1 MRSLPV
7 LAAALLMFLAASLH
21 AQETAPPIEFETF
34 TLDNGLTVII
44 HEDHSTP
51 IVAVTVWYD
60 VGSAHEEEGRSGF
73 AHLFEHMLSQE
84 TENLEQGELRR
95 LVAGAGGTRNATTN
109 NDRTAYYEVLPS
121 NRLNLALWLHAER
134 LGHLQVTKENFE
146 RERKVVK
153 EERRLRIENQP
164 YSGGVET
171 LDTLV
176 ADWPPYNHTVIG
188 SMDDLNA
195 ATTEDVR
202 AFYEKYYV
210 PNNAT
215 MVVAGDVT
223 VDQVREMAEE
233 YLGDIP
239 RGSDPPSLPEFTPTP
254 RSDGERRT
262 TVEDRQANVPAYIAG
277 YNIPPISD
285 GDSYAL
291 ELLSSVFSQG
301 ESSRLNQ
308 RLVKEEQAALV
319 VFSQLQLRLGPGVLF
334 FIALPNQGVTIER
347 IEALVDE
354 EVEKLKNEGVGE
366 RELQKAK
373 NQLRSNQIMGRQTV
387 FSKASEL
394 QRYRYYYGDVSL
406 INENLDRYMDVSVE
420 DIRRVARKYLAPAN
434 RTVVIVVPAAGSE
447 TPK

>member
-1 MRSLPV
+1 
-7 LAAALLMFLAASLH
+7 
-21 AQETAPPIEFETF
+21 
-34 TLDNGLTVII
+34 
-44 HEDHSTP
+44 
-51 IVAVTVWYD
+51 
-60 VGSAHEEEGRSGF
+60 
-73 AHLFEHMLSQE
+73 
-84 TENLEQGELRR
+84 
-95 LVAGAGGTRNATTN
+95 
-109 NDRTAYYEVLPS
+109 
-121 NRLNLALWLHAER
+121 
-134 LGHLQVTKENFE
+134 
-146 RERKVVK
+146 
-153 EERRLRIENQP
+153 
-164 YSGGVET
+164 
-171 LDTLV
+171 
-176 ADWPPYNHTVIG
+176 
-188 SMDDLNA
+188 
-195 ATTEDVR
+195 
-202 AFYEKYYV
+202 
-210 PNNAT
+210 
-215 MVVAGDVT
+215 
-223 VDQVREMAEE
+223 
-233 YLGDIP
+233 
-239 RGSDPPSLPEFTPTP
+239 
-254 RSDGERRT
+254 
-262 TVEDRQANVPAYIAG
+262 VPAYIAG